1 MKKKLSILLMIILV
15 LSLVYG
21 CGSKS
26 DSNSGTNNDNTN
38 PSLKWPAESMG
49 DLPVVKGT
57 ITGVTH
63 GDNNLFCTVTF
74 KEMAAEDARDYVKQL
89 KALNYLNG
97 IEINDADIVSLTGFN
112 EKGFGVNF
120 AYECKTKEGVII
132 YSIPD
137 KK

>member
-1 MKKKLSILLMIILV
+1 MIILV

-74 KEMAAEDARDYVKQL
+74 KEITIDDVEYNTEKQGL
-89 KALNYLNG
+89 V
-97 IEINDADIVSLTGFN
+97 IEQSIASETKFKDVSTIIITYM
-112 EKGFGVNF
+112 EKEENQ
-120 AYECKTKEGVII
+120 
-132 YSIPD
+132 
-137 KK
+137 